1 MNKIIKISLL
11 ILIFFSLASCSK
23 ISDIT
28 KTLMNLKNLEYRLLG
43 IESVRLA
50 GVDFNSNMSLKD
62 ISLMNITRLT
72 AAAAKKSM
80 PIEFILNLEAKNPN
94 EEKGKSF
101 NSAATIESFD
111 FDVFLDS
118 KKAFTGGL
126 ASPVKIESNGGIKVI
141 PLKVA
146 FDLTQVYENSQ
157 YEKLANIAMNLA
169 GFDVQKTKVA
179 VEATPIV
186 STPLGKMNPGR
197 IKITQTEY

>member
-11 ILIFFSLASCSK
+11 IVIFFSLASCSK